1 MDKNKKQGI
10 WIVSIIAVCFV
21 IGLVIGLVSMNWDKI
36 FAPKTVTAQDA
47 GDVCIVMLPISPG
60 HYAPVIVAD
69 VSTTTSDG
77 SSIDGCG
84 PNQMLFT
91 LPFKRI
97 R

>member
-21 IGLVIGLVSMNWDKI
+21 IGLVSMNWDKI
-36 FAPKTVTAQDA
+36 FAPKVAAVQDA